1 MSLLFLFSFMNILN
15 FLKYLLIFI
24 VVLTLIVGIHE
35 FGHFLF
41 ARKAGILCREYAI
54 GMGPKLFSKRKGETV
69 YSVRAFPIG
78 GFCAIAGEELEED
91 PFKGKTEIKLDIV
104 DGVIK
109 GFYFDIDDDKVNYP
123 KFTIVSYD
131 IVDMEQTGELYMEVV
146 EQSGEGEELTVR
158 YPVDPKAMMYE
169 KKQEMQIAPFNRQL
183 GSKNKRQRGLV
194 MFGGPL
200 MNFLLALVIFFIVG
214 LFSGFAN
221 TKSSKIGEVSEGSN
235 AFEVLQSGDV
245 VKKMRTESLELKEI
259 NSWND
264 LSEFMSNYSNS
275 YLMEKII
282 LTVDRN
288 GEEVEVTVAP
298 LIAINSA
305 GIGTPNDYME
315 DENKNV
321 AKIGV
326 YQEMKSGKLVDNSGL
341 KVGDIITSIKT
352 KELGVINNPTWM
364 QVKKAFDDYTGDYE
378 NKDDKYITLTVKRLK
393 ENSETEYE
401 EKELRILPYSDYV
414 LKNQTSI
421 NGSVVPPTSTAIG
434 ISCTT
439 KFSLLKSFGYSFE
452 RFWGSLVAVW
462 NTLKLLFTGAV
473 SIKNLSGPIGIF
485 SITKQASQYGVL
497 YVMSLVGLL
506 SVNIGALNLLP
517 IPALDGGRLVFL
529 AYEAITRKKPSQK
542 VETILITVTMILL
555 LGLMVFVAFSDIM
568 RLIH

>member
-1 MSLLFLFSFMNILN
+1 MTLLYLFSFMNILN

-24 VVLTLIVGIHE
+24 VVLTVIVGIHE
-35 FGHFLF
+35 FGHFIF

-91 PFKGKTEIKLDIV
+91 PFKDKKEIKLEIV

-109 GFYFDIDDDKVNYP
+109 GFYFDIDDEKRDFPVY
-123 KFTIVSYD
+123 TIVSYD
-131 IVDMEQTGELYMEVV
+131 IVDMEQTGELYMEVI
-146 EQSGEGEELTVR
+146 EQGSEGEELTVR
-158 YPVDPKAMMYE
+158 YPVDPKAMMYQ
-169 KKQEMQIAPFNRQL
+169 KKDEIQIAPYNRQL
-183 GSKNKRQRGLV
+183 GSKNKRQRALV

-200 MNFLLALVIFFIVG
+200 MNFVLALVVFFIVG

-221 TKSSKIGEVSEGSN
+221 TKSSKIGEVSEGTN
-235 AFEVLQSGDV
+235 AYEVLYKDDV
-245 VKKMRTESLELKEI
+245 VKKMRTDSLEAKDI

-264 LSEFMSNYSNS
+264 LSDFMSLYSSS
-275 YLMEKII
+275 YYLEKIYI
-282 LTVDRN
+282 TVERN
-288 GEEVEVTVAP
+288 GEEVEVSVAP
-298 LIAINSA
+298 VIAINSA
-305 GIGTPNDYME
+305 GIGAPLDYLE
-315 DENKNV
+315 DENKDV
-321 AKIGV
+321 ATIGI
-326 YQEMKSGKLVDNSGL
+326 YEEMNSGKLVNNTGL
-341 KVGDIITSIKT
+341 AVGDIITSIT
-352 KELGVINNPTWM
+352 SVENGTINNPNWM
-364 QVKKAFDDYTGDYE
+364 QLKKVFDDYTGDYE
-378 NKDDKYITLTVKRLK
+378 NKDDKYLTLTVKRLK
-393 ENSETEYE
+393 EGSETEYE
-401 EKELRILPYSDYV
+401 ELEVKIMPYSDYV
-414 LKNQTSI
+414 LENQTSI
-421 NGSVVPPTSTAIG
+421 SGGVVPPTTTAIG

-439 KFSLLKSFGYSFE
+439 RFNLFKSFGYAFE
-452 RFWGSLVAVW
+452 RFWGSIVAVW

-473 SIKNLSGPIGIF
+473 SIKNLSGPIGIY

-529 AYEAITRKKPSQK
+529 AYEAITRKKPSPK

-555 LGLMVFVAFSDIM
+555 LGLMVFVAFEDIM